1 MVFSKNIARA
11 SCADI
16 LHPWT
21 QNCSLAHRTMMRT
34 SLLGSSKLLVP
45 LILVDYLLKLRKKK
59 GFNKDI
65 TRETIINIIRSLTMG
80 MCITT
85 SFLIYSCT
93 LRNLLGRFTH
103 PTIVFIPGFLSGLSY
118 VILQPKMKVQ
128 IFTALCN
135 AALESVVLRTSRSGL
150 LCLNIYIE
158 TLFFMITNACLMYA
172 VKTSKFENPK
182 YTWFFKPDKCQQT
195 DKEQVFLKTIFKK
208 TINYFGLGLSFGILR
223 MLIKDV
229 SILAPRNIHK
239 MFDMSTLRS
248 GIFTGSYV
256 AVYEFTI
263 YILNRYF
270 QKDQSIHALP
280 AGFLAGLSYAISP
293 SLTINL
299 SAFINLIQIMYN
311 RIDVVSFRHI
321 PMDTIVFCLSVGV
334 LYHIQL
340 FYPRSTSKVGSK
352 YIKMVTGKR
361 SNLMIEGLK
370 KMNYNIY

>member
-256 AVYEFTI
+256 AVYEV
-263 YILNRYF
+263 R
-270 QKDQSIHALP
+270 
-280 AGFLAGLSYAISP
+280 
-293 SLTINL
+293 
-299 SAFINLIQIMYN
+299 
-311 RIDVVSFRHI
+311 
-321 PMDTIVFCLSVGV
+321 VF
-334 LYHIQL
+334 
-340 FYPRSTSKVGSK
+340 FFF
-352 YIKMVTGKR
+352 
-361 SNLMIEGLK
+361 
-370 KMNYNIY
+370 